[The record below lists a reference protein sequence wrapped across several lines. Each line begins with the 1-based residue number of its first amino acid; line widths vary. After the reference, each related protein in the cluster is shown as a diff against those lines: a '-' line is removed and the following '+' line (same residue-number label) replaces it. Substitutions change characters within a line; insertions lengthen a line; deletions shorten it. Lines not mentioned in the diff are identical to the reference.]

1 MLQTYYIYEITNNLD
16 GKTYIG
22 QRYCPLN
29 KTPETD
35 VKYMGNGTHLK
46 LAEKKYGLENFS
58 KRILAICYDVKT
70 LDILEV
76 QYISL
81 YKSIGKAEYNIAGGG
96 QTKCREYMTEEQ
108 ISELNKK
115 IGERIRNSEKHKD
128 AMKSLETRK
137 KMSDAKKGKP
147 SPFKGIKFSEERC
160 EEMSQRMRD
169 MYNSPKG
176 EEVRSKIREKRK
188 EQIITEET
196 RKRMSDSQKGRFV
209 SEETR
214 EKLSKANTGKKHS
227 EETKQKIRN
236 ARAKQAPMSEESKTK
251 QKKSIEEYW
260 NSEQGQ
266 LQRKINSER
275 NKSLAQT
282 KGYHWYNN
290 GIIQTVAKECPE
302 GFIPGQLFTRPCS
315 EESKQKKRDWYANL
329 SEEEKAAHNK
339 KAADA
344 RRGKSKS
351 DTCKANISKANKGR
365 RYYNNGEIEVM
376 RFECPEGF
384 VPGRCPKAK
393 AAISKGNKT
402 RTF

>member
-1 MLQTYYIYEITNNLD
+1 MKKIISYHYIYLTTNKLN
-16 GKTYIG
+16 GHNYVGQKTLYKG
-22 QRYCPLN
+22 E
-29 KTPETD
+29 TPETD
-35 VKYMGNGTHLK
+35 GYLGSGKILIEYAIPKYGRENF
-46 LAEKKYGLENFS
+46 EKKVLETCQT
-58 KRILAICYDVKT
+58 REEA
-70 LDILEV
+70 DILEKKWIE
-76 QYISL
+76 Y
-81 YKSIGKAEYNIAGGG
+81 YRSIGKAEYNVSDGGNG
-96 QTKCREYMTEEQ
+96 GYLGEKV
-108 ISELNKK
+108 NKK
-115 IGERIRNSEKHKD
+115 ISNSLREIYDSEKGD
-128 AMKSLETRK
+128 
-137 KMSDAKKGKP
+137 
-147 SPFKGIKFSEERC
+147 
-160 EEMSQRMRD
+160 
-169 MYNSPKG
+169 
-176 EEVRSKIREKRK
+176 
-188 EQIITEET
+188 II
-196 RKRMSDSQKGRFV
+196 
-209 SEETR
+209 
-214 EKLSKANTGKKHS
+214 
-227 EETKQKIRN
+227 KQKIRN
-236 ARAKQAPMSEESKTK
+236 ARAKQPPMSEESKTK
-251 QKKSIEEYW
+251 QKKSITEYW

-290 GIIQTVAKECPE
+290 GIIQTVAKERPE
-302 GFIPGQLFTRPCS
+302 GFVPGQLFTRPCS

-344 RRGKSKS
+344 RRGKPKS

>member
-1 MLQTYYIYEITNNLD
+1 MGS
-16 GKTYIG
+16 GKRI
-22 QRYCPLN
+22 
-29 KTPETD
+29 
-35 VKYMGNGTHLK
+35 K
-46 LAEKKYGLENFS
+46 LAMKKYGLENFS
-58 KRILAICYDVKT
+58 KRILAICYDIKT
-70 LDILEV
+70 IDILEV

-108 ISELNKK
+108 IFELNKK
-115 IGERIRNSEKHKD
+115 IGEHLRNSKKHKE
-128 AMKSLETRK
+128 AMKNPEVRK
-137 KMSDAKKGKP
+137 KISESGKGRP
-147 SPFKGIKFSEERC
+147 SPFKGIKLSKERC
-160 EEMSQRMRD
+160 EKISRSVQS

-188 EQIITEET
+188 QQIITEET
-196 RKRMSDSQKGRFV
+196 RKKMSDSRKGRFV

-236 ARAKQAPMSEESKTK
+236 ARANQPPMSEESKIK

-260 NSEQGQ
+260 NSEEGQ

-290 GIIQTVAKECPE
+290 GTIQTVARECPE
-302 GFIPGQLFTRPCS
+302 GFVPGQLFTRPCS
-315 EESKQKKRDWYANL
+315 EESKQKKRNWYANL
-329 SEEEKAAHNK
+329 SPEEKAAHNK

-344 RRGKSKS
+344 RRGKPKS
-351 DTCKANISKANKGR
+351 DSCKANISKANKGR